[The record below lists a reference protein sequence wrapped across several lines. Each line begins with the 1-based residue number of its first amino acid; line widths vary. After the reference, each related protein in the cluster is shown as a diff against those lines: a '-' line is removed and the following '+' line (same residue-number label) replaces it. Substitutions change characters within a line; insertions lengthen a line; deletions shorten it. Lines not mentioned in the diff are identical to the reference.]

1 MKIWAVISQKG
12 GAGKTTIALHLAVS
26 AANDGRSIVVLD
38 LDAQQSAVRWSRIR
52 ESDEPRLSGVIL
64 PDLARSLATATKEG
78 VDYVIIDTSPR
89 ADSDSIEVAK
99 QADMIIVPVRPSF
112 LDLAAVD
119 ETMQVIKAAKQEDKT
134 ILVLN
139 AVAPRTTEAKDAA
152 DFLKGLGTVL
162 REQLG
167 ERADYRRALL
177 KGQGVTE
184 FAPKSAAAKELAKFY
199 KALQKHAKKIS
210 AS

>member
-52 ESDEPRLSGVIL
+52 ESDKPRISGVIL
-64 PDLARSLATATKEG
+64 PDLARTLASAKKEG